1 MYYQNM
7 PQALK
12 DLHPLERRLSVHH
25 LQQKNQVN
33 LEQKKQSSKQRVT
46 IIRTKNPSISGLY
59 VNGIKIDELDK
70 KEDYL
75 IQELVC
81 ASDASFYDKEFFIEE
96 SDMKYAWEQ
105 SRFINEIETAII
117 EHLLIEEE

>member
-1 MYYQNM
+1 MYV
-7 PQALK
+7 
-12 DLHPLERRLSVHH
+12 D
-25 LQQKNQVN
+25 
-33 LEQKKQSSKQRVT
+33 
-46 IIRTKNPSISGLY
+46 
-59 VNGIKIDELDK
+59 GIKIDELDK

-75 IQELVC
+75 TQELVC

-117 EHLLIEEE
+117 EHLLTEEE